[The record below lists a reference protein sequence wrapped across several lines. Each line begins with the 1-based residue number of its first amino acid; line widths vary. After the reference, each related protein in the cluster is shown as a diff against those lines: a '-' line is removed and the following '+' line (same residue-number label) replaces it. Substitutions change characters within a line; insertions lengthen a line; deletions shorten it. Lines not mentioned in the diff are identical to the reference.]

1 MQSLREHFVRLPEVR
16 PRTLAGIMAPA
27 LSERSV
33 PVSPRMLEES
43 AAFLFAHVAQQSGP
57 FREQLLSDRRRFV
70 RLVDVVH
77 RLPCAPRELTEGG
90 A

>member
-1 MQSLREHFVRLPEVR
+1 MPSLREHFVHLPEVR

-27 LSERSV
+27 LSERAN

-43 AAFLFAHVAQQSGP
+43 AAFLFAHVAQAGGP
-57 FREQLLSDRRRFV
+57 FREQRLADRRRFV

-77 RLPCAPRELTEGG
+77 RLPLAPRQEGVG
-90 A
+90 